1 MAALPAPLTAC
12 LDEALARAP
21 RLVERALEQASDTLD
36 RQALQRAGS
45 GDWRDLQSAARALP
59 AMRQRWV
66 AGAAAALRAAVLAP
80 PSAPPA
86 PLSGLRPSSLTLV
99 DDGALRR
106 DIEAARL
113 AQLLAPA
120 VEQPLAE
127 LDPLVSAA
135 LGLANVHP
143 ERNPLRVQVVSQA
156 LLRLM
161 AEPAPEEPHWPAL
174 WLGAMA
180 GPLGEDLAAL
190 YRRCAERLRAA
201 GVQPAAYRVIAPPPG
216 RSSRAAPL
224 PESSGAAPL
233 GSQPMPLV
241 SQPMPLP
248 EGAAARPEP
257 GSTPLAPPGGF
268 GAWLGRALQALRG
281 PVMRDFLGGGG
292 RLPLQQPLDG
302 GWYARVD
309 AELAALEARSDDDE
323 PAWDPRAAERHRH
336 LPPISRP
343 MRHVGSGST
352 LDARQWGRMARA
364 RQRALERTRLKR
376 EAQHVGQ
383 AVGVEVVRELVDEV
397 ARDPRLLAPVREAI
411 VALEPALGR
420 LALREPQF
428 LGDAQHPARQ
438 LLEAVARRSLRH
450 NDEFD
455 LAFEQFLEP
464 VRAQVRRLGELP
476 ADTSAAPFE
485 EALQD
490 LQQQWDGQDASEALQ
505 RQQAML
511 ALQRAE
517 QRQALADQIAWDLG
531 QRSDLEGTPG
541 LVQEFLFQQWALV
554 LAQARLDARGAAPDP
569 GGYLSVVTDLL
580 WSVKREQA
588 LRDPARAIAAI
599 PRLLTTLRS
608 GLALLGHPP
617 EQAESFFAALE
628 TLHRPV
634 LKLRARL
641 RKQSVPAP
649 EADGELD
656 ERLQPAAARKPEP
669 ARNVWLAPG
678 ELQAIGYAEAG
689 SSDMA
694 PLKPATARDGQ
705 GLSEAEVEALIDGL
719 AEGHHVDLFARQ
731 RWRRARLGWT
741 GTQRTLF
748 LFTSEGGEPH
758 TMTRRTLHR
767 LVANRLLRP
776 VQDHPVVQH
785 ALDVLAQPQQQA
797 AAA

>member
-1 MAALPAPLTAC
+1 MAAPSDLLSAC

-21 RLVERALEQASDTLD
+21 RLVERALDQAMDSLD
-36 RQALQRAGS
+36 RQALQRAGT
-45 GDWRDLQSAARALP
+45 GEWRDLQAAARALP
-59 AMRQRWV
+59 ALRARWV
-66 AGAAAALRAAVLAP
+66 AGAAAALRQAVLAP
-80 PSAPPA
+80 PPA
-86 PLSGLRPSSLTLV
+86 PAAPTGGLRPSSLTLV
-99 DDGALRR
+99 DEGTLSRG
-106 DIEAARL
+106 IEAAKL
-113 AQLLAPA
+113 AQLLAPL
-120 VEQPLAE
+120 VEQALAE

-135 LGLANVHP
+135 LGLPTVQP
-143 ERNPLRVQVVSQA
+143 ERNPLRVPVIASG

-161 AEPAPEEPHWPAL
+161 AEPAPEQPHWPAL

-180 GPLGEDLAAL
+180 APLGEDLAAL

-216 RSSRAAPL
+216 RASRAMPL
-224 PESSGAAPL
+224 PEGSGAAPL
-233 GSQPMPLV
+233 ASQPMPLV

-248 EGAAARPEP
+248 DGGGAPAPVV
-257 GSTPLAPPGGF
+257 PPGGF

-281 PVMRDFLGGGG
+281 PVMRDFLGSGG

-323 PAWDPRAAERHRH
+323 PAWDPRTAERHRH

-352 LDARQWGRMARA
+352 LDARQWGRLARA

-376 EAQHVGQ
+376 EARHVGQ

-420 LALREPQF
+420 LALQEPQF
-428 LGDAQHPARQ
+428 LGDAQHPARR

-455 LAFEQFLEP
+455 LAFEQFLAP
-464 VRAQVRRLGELP
+464 VRDHVRELAELP
-476 ADTSAAPFE
+476 ADTTAAPFA
-485 EALQD
+485 EALDD
-490 LQQQWDGQDASEALQ
+490 LQRQWGAQDASEAIQ
-505 RQQAML
+505 RQQAL
-511 ALQRAE
+511 VALQRAE

-531 QRSDLEGTPG
+531 QRSDLEGAPA
-541 LVQEFLFQQWALV
+541 LVQEFVFQQWALV

-569 GGYLSVVTDLL
+569 GGYLSVVSDLL

-588 LRDPARAIAAI
+588 LRDPARAIAVI
-599 PRLLTTLRS
+599 PRVLTTLRS
-608 GLALLGHPP
+608 GLALLGQPP

-641 RKQSVPAP
+641 RKQTLATP
-649 EADGELD
+649 EPEGELD

-705 GLSEAEVEALIDGL
+705 GPTDAEVDALIDGL
-719 AEGHHVDLFARQ
+719 LEGHHVDLFARQ
-731 RWRRARLGWT
+731 RWRRATLGWT
-741 GTQRTLF
+741 STQRSLF

-776 VQDHPVVQH
+776 VQDHSVVQH
-785 ALDVLAQPQQQA
+785 ALDVLAQPQPQA